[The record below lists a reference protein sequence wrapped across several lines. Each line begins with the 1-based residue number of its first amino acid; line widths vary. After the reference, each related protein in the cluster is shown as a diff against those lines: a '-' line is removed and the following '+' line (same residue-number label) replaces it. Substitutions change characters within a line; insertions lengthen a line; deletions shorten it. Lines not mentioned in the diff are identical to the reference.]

1 MAGHSHWAGIK
12 HKKALIDNRRGKL
25 WSKLSKAIIVAAK
38 LGGGDPD
45 ANIRLRYAIN
55 DAKAVSM
62 PKDNIDR
69 AIKKGTGEL
78 DGGNLDEVLYEG
90 VGPAGVAIMCDIL
103 SDNRNRTA
111 PEIRKVFEGCGGK
124 LGATGCAA
132 WMFDRKGVLR
142 IASEKTSED
151 ALMEIT
157 LEAGAEDVRTE
168 GDSFEVI
175 CTPDTFS
182 PVGAAIDAAGIE
194 TESRELTWLPR
205 DWVEVT
211 SIDDARNLI
220 RLMERLDDHDDV
232 QSVSANFDISE
243 EMMAQLEAE

>member
-78 DGGNLDEVLYEG
+78 EGGNLDEVLYEG
-90 VGPAGVAIMCDIL
+90 IGPAGVAIMCDIL
-103 SDNRNRTA
+103 TDNRNRTA
-111 PEIRKVFEGCGGK
+111 PEVRKLFEVCGGK

-132 WMFDRKGVLR
+132 WMFDRKGVIR

-151 ALMEIT
+151 ALMELT
-157 LEAGAEDVRTE
+157 LDAGAEDVRTE

-175 CTPDTFS
+175 CSPDTFS

-211 SIDDARNLI
+211 DINDARHLLK
-220 RLMERLDDHDDV
+220 LMSGLDDHDDV
-232 QSVSANFDISE
+232 QSVSANFDISD
-243 EMMAQLEAE
+243 EMMAQLEVE